1 MVFCGSRRA
10 NVHSILCCLDRCLP
24 DPADHDN
31 QHHHDKRGL
40 LPPPGRWGVSRG
52 ANGSRRVVARR
63 DSQLETP
70 RHAELPSRGIQRG
83 TAVLDTF

>member
-1 MVFCGSRRA
+1 MCKKMRKNDCRKRLACVCSSRRESTE
-10 NVHSILCCLDRCLP
+10 N
-24 DPADHDN
+24 DN